1 MSPPYPRR
9 RRDVTA
15 RRDLALYIELRAMPL
30 DPHREALI
38 VLWNRPHSRMP
49 GAVRACLT
57 AFRRKRLTST
67 RLERAYTALMR
78 AGEALRDSERVR
90 ATFWGSER
98 TIMPMS
104 PWRAIRTTLA

>member
-30 DPHREALI
+30 DPHREAI
-38 VLWNRPHSRMP
+38 EVLWNRPRGRLP
-49 GAVRACLT
+49 PAVRDYLVAH
-57 AFRRKRLTST
+57 RRKRATPHRFS
-67 RLERAYTALMR
+67 RACDALMR
-78 AGEALRDSERVR
+78 AGQIMRDFERVR